1 MGDQENNIQ
10 KDNLPED
17 TGSSSGEELT
27 PHPPAYPRK
36 NMEYLFINAR
46 YEKYAG
52 SAYNEELIEKN
63 GIRRF
68 LTLDLYLKDRASIFK
83 NIVTGGHLRPA
94 IFNSLLAA
102 IVISFIYGAVMGF
115 FAGGAQVL
123 YSALKFPIAVVA
135 CYFICLPTFYIF
147 SSILSSRYSI
157 AQSMAILLCMT
168 VPAVLLLLGFA
179 PIVWFFSISTGTAG
193 FMFLL
198 HGIVFAIATAFG
210 ILYLYDCVGY
220 INYISK
226 GAGDTNM
233 AFLNVWMVIY
243 LTVQCQL
250 LSYLGPFI
258 SAGEKMFIFRKGF
271 FTEALKGIF

>member
-1 MGDQENNIQ
+1 MGDQDNNVQ
-10 KDNLPED
+10 KDNLPE
-17 TGSSSGEELT
+17 GAVPSAGEESIQ
-27 PHPPAYPRK
+27 HVPPPCPRK
-36 NMEYLFINAR
+36 TDFLFINVR
-46 YEKYAG
+46 YEKYTG
-52 SAYNEELIEKN
+52 GAYNEDIIEKK

-94 IFNSLLAA
+94 IFNSLLVT

-115 FAGGAQVL
+115 FAGGPQVL

-147 SSILSSRYSI
+147 NSILSSRHSI
-157 AQSMAILLCMT
+157 AQSMSILLCMT

-179 PIVWFFSISTGTAG
+179 PIVWFFSISTGTQG

-198 HGIVFAIATAFG
+198 HGTVFAIAAVFG

-220 INYISK
+220 INYIAK

-233 AFLNVWMVIY
+233 TFLNVWMAIC
-243 LTVQCQL
+243 LIVQCQL

-258 SAGEKMFIFRKGF
+258 SAGEKMFVFRKGF
-271 FTEALKGIF
+271 FIEALKGIF